1 MSRDRGAALI
11 LVLWLLF
18 LLTGIVGAFA
28 LTARV
33 EYLQG
38 RVMVDAAGQQEVAR
52 AGLEYALSRLQGD
65 GQTAVWHADG
75 REYRWNFAG
84 QEIALRVVNETGKV
98 DLNAADGPLFEAL
111 FKALQVE
118 PSRAQRLAGTVVD
131 WRDADA
137 LTPAG
142 GGAEDK
148 HYAAAGLPYGA
159 KDAPFDSVAE
169 LQRLLDM
176 DDALYQQLL
185 PLVTVFSGRPRPDP
199 RFSAVSV
206 LTALG
211 LDAASTIAA
220 RPRDGAVA
228 DVDGAVPAGS
238 GTYAVLSQVRGA
250 DGRGVRLHAVVRL
263 GTANNPGAGYTVLR
277 WEQGALSQ

>member
-84 QEIALRVVNETGKV
+84 QEIALRVVDETGKV

-111 FKALQVE
+111 FKVLQVE

-137 LTPAG
+137 LKAAG

-148 HYAAAGLPYGA
+148 DYAAAGLPYGA

-176 DDALYQQLL
+176 DDGLYQQLQ

-199 RFSAVSV
+199 RFSAAPV

-211 LDAASTIAA
+211 LDAPRTVAG
-220 RPRDGAVA
+220 RPRDGAMA
-228 DVDGAVPAGS
+228 GVDGAVPAGS
-238 GTYAVLSQVRGA
+238 GTYGVVSQVRGSK
-250 DGRGVRLHAVVRL
+250 GRGVRLHAVVRL
-263 GTANNPGAGYTVLR
+263 GAANNPGAAYTVLR